1 MDYLLDMCCLARMQY
16 NQYQAIRSVSPHA
29 TAQTLADTDVFAS
42 PEKTDILCSIE
53 KYLVVGTVV
62 ILRH

>member
-1 MDYLLDMCCLARMQY
+1 MDYLLDMCCLTRMQY
-16 NQYQAIRSVSPHA
+16 NTKLSIRSVSPHA

-53 KYLVVGTVV
+53 DYLVVGIVV